1 MTVDAHAVTEAFA
14 RVLRATEAA
23 QPELD
28 RLDAVAGDGDHG
40 VTMVLGWRATASA
53 FARDAPVSPGG
64 ALRAAAEA
72 FAGVGGSTGPL
83 WGTALLRA
91 GRVLG
96 DAPVVDAAAI
106 AAAASAAAE
115 GMAERGR
122 CARGDRTVLD
132 AMAPAADAL
141 RAGSS
146 LRAAAEAAAS
156 GAEATAHLEP
166 RRGRDARAP
175 ERVRGHVDAGA
186 RACAVFWSAIAAC
199 DSAGYERPTAART
212 DASASEEATR
222 SASSDTPSTEG
233 IPIT

>member
-1 MTVDAHAVTEAFA
+1 VSVDAQAVSDAFA

-28 RLDAVAGDGDHG
+28 RLDAIAGDGDHG
-40 VTMVLGWRATASA
+40 VTMVLGWRAVASA
-53 FARDAPVSPGG
+53 FAEKSATSPGG
-64 ALRAAAEA
+64 ALRTAAEA

-91 GRVLG
+91 GRALG
-96 DAPVVDAAAI
+96 DTPVVCAAEI
-106 AAAASAAAE
+106 AAAATAAAQ

-132 AMAPAADAL
+132 AMAPAAEAL
-141 RAGSS
+141 QGG
-146 LRAAAEAAAS
+146 LDLHAAAEAAAA
-156 GAEATAHLEP
+156 GAEATAELEP

-186 RACAVFWSAIAAC
+186 KACATFWAAIAAC
-199 DSAGYERPTAART
+199 DYASPTAART
-212 DASASEEATR
+212 DASARDEAMR
-222 SASSDTPSTEG
+222 SASSATPSTDG
-233 IPIT
+233 MPIT